1 VYLLLEM
8 RVKPEQ
14 IAQNLKQWK
23 LYQPAYPLSRKKN
36 PRYILAFF
44 GFHRAQEDSHP
55 EAERKSRRA
64 GWYNTIVT
72 PPVIVSAS
80 RRTDLPAFHAEWFS
94 ACLSQGT
101 AEYRNPYSGKPA
113 AVSLSRDRVAAFVFW
128 TRDPRPFLP
137 VLSRI
142 EREGYR
148 SVFHFTVTGL
158 PREIEPFVP
167 PFAETVTAFRRLTD
181 SLGPRR
187 VLWRFDPLLPGED
200 AESMVARF
208 DRVSEALAGLSTRCT
223 VSIAHPYRKSLRAT
237 RHLPEIWEASAEL
250 RSAAERIAALG
261 RERGFE
267 MLSCCTPLFA
277 GWGIPPGA
285 CVDGGYLRDLF
296 PGADIPLSPSPVRP
310 GCFCSSSRDIGSYQ
324 TCRHGC
330 LYCYAA

>member
-1 VYLLLEM
+1 M
-8 RVKPEQ
+8 
-14 IAQNLKQWK
+14 
-23 LYQPAYPLSRKKN
+23 
-36 PRYILAFF
+36 
-44 GFHRAQEDSHP
+44 
-55 EAERKSRRA
+55 
-64 GWYNTIVT
+64 GWYNTIVI

-80 RRTDLPAFHAEWFS
+80 RRTDVPAFHSEWFS
-94 ACLSQGT
+94 ACLSRGI

-148 SVFHFTVTGL
+148 SVFHFTITGL

-167 PFAETVTAFRRLTD
+167 PFAETVTAFRRLADT
-181 SLGPRR
+181 LGPRR
-187 VLWRFDPLLPGED
+187 VLWRFDPLLPGEG
-200 AESMVARF
+200 AEALVARF
-208 DRVSEALAGLSTRCT
+208 DRVSEALAGLSPRCT

-237 RHLPEIWEASAEL
+237 RHLPGIWEASGEL
-250 RSAAERIAALG
+250 RSAVERIAALG
-261 RERGFE
+261 RGRGFE
-267 MLSCCTPLFA
+267 MLSCCTPLFT

-285 CVDGGYLRDLF
+285 CVDSGYLKDLY
-296 PGADIPLSPSPVRP
+296 PGADIPSSPSPVRP
-310 GCFCSSSRDIGSYQ
+310 GCLCRSSRDIGSYH

>member
-1 VYLLLEM
+1 VQTVSTGISPVKEEKPPIPFPFF
-8 RVKPEQ
+8 RVPPG
-14 IAQNLKQWK
+14 AG
-23 LYQPAYPLSRKKN
+23 
-36 PRYILAFF
+36 
-44 GFHRAQEDSHP
+44 GF
-55 EAERKSRRA
+55 RRA
-64 GWYNTIVT
+64 GWYNTFVA

-94 ACLSQGT
+94 ACLSRGT
-101 AEYRNPYSGKPA
+101 AEYRNPYSGRPA
-113 AVSLSRDRVAAFVFW
+113 TVSLSRDRVAAFVFW

-148 SVFHFTVTGL
+148 SVFHFTVTGF

-167 PFAETVTAFRRLTD
+167 PFAETVTAFRRLAD

-200 AESMVARF
+200 PDGLVARF
-208 DRVSEALAGLSTRCT
+208 ERVSEALDGLSTRCT
-223 VSIAHPYRKSLRAT
+223 MSIAHPYRKSLRAT
-237 RHLPEIWEASAEL
+237 RHLPGIWEASGGL
-250 RSAAERIAALG
+250 RSSVERIAALG

-285 CVDGGYLRDLF
+285 CVDAGYLMDLF
-296 PGADIPLSPSPVRP
+296 PDAGIPPPPSPVRP
-310 GCFCSSSRDIGSYQ
+310 GCLCRSSRDIGTYR